1 MKKNILI
8 ICSIAFIAIL
18 SFVFITTALNN
29 VNHSIEEL
37 NKELINGD
45 ENYNKAVID
54 LNNQNFDSAASE
66 FTNAVYSFQKARDIL
81 KDLDNNNNLR
91 LNNEL
96 YSTYFDLT
104 SNEFENKQSASTL
117 LLNATIALKRG
128 DVSSG
133 NNYIYNAGY
142 AMSEALNYQSQRSD
156 LVKNYPDKFENS
168 TNSTES

>member
-18 SFVFITTALNN
+18 SFVFITTTLNN

-54 LNNQNFDSAASE
+54 LNNQNFDTAASE

-81 KDLDNNNNLR
+81 KDLDNNNPS

-96 YSTYFDLT
+96 YLTYIDLT
-104 SNEFENKQSASTL
+104 SKELEYKQSASTL
-117 LLNATIALKRG
+117 LLNATIALKGG